1 MAIFYINMNK
11 EKESNIINKSI
22 FSVGLIALFLSTYQ
36 FRDYFSRIIIQNNE
50 KSSISL
56 FSVIISFCF
65 LLVVSVYLYAL
76 YYVKYSFGDRVQRWF
91 IFKVILFFAEL
102 FYFLAMF
109 LPLLILIM
117 LIVDALNIPYQS
129 ILVFDIIGTVILL
142 LFGIISAVFS
152 LKKKFS

>member
-1 MAIFYINMNK
+1 MNK